1 MTLAYRDRVRG
12 CLLGGAVGDAL
23 GAGIE
28 FASLAEIRSGYG
40 PGGVRG
46 LTPAYGVA
54 APLTDDTQLTLF
66 TAGPGSGSAR
76 RDGIGAGRRR
86 GGRWRADRGPGRVPR
101 RRLDGGTGSGDSP
114 LLRGRRGRR
123 SRMRS

>member
-1 MTLAYRDRVRG
+1 MPLAYRDRVRG

-40 PGGVRG
+40 PDGVRG

-66 TAGPGSGSAR
+66 TAEGSAGIRRNRWPAHVNRQDGYPANGGPGRA
-76 RDGIGAGRRR
+76 AGRRR
-86 GGRWRADRGPGRVPR
+86 VSAG
-101 RRLDGGTGSGDSP
+101 
-114 LLRGRRGRR
+114 
-123 SRMRS
+123 